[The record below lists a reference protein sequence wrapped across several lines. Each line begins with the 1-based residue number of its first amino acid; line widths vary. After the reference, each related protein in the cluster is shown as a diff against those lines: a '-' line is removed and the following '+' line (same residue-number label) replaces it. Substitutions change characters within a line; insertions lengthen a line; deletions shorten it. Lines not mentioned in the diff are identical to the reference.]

1 MIRVLVVDDDIRV
14 RDTCV
19 DMLRAG
25 GYEGQSAADGAAALR
40 VFSEWK
46 PDVILARNT
55 ISVEKLLVD
64 MFMPVMDGL
73 DVIGALRRLTPD
85 VGIIAM
91 SGMWQRAIMDRALAL
106 GASETLLKPIDM
118 ETLFKTVDAITGKSS

>member
-1 MIRVLVVDDDIRV
+1 VIRVLVVDDDVRV
-14 RDTCV
+14 RDTYV

-25 GYEGQSAADGAAALR
+25 GYEVQSAADGAAALR

-46 PDVILARNT
+46 PDV
-55 ISVEKLLVD
+55 VLVD

-91 SGMWQRAIMDRALAL
+91 SGMWQRAIMDRALSL

-118 ETLFKTVDAITGKSS
+118 DTLFKTVDAIAGESS